1 MLSKTEM
8 LKEENSLNER
18 LDIIKEKM
26 DNLNI
31 NLEDVSDDLN
41 EFREYVWGDCQGL
54 MSSEDID
61 KRMEFNH
68 LLSEQMKKEIRQ
80 KDLKVVKK
88 HLIK

>member
-1 MLSKTEM
+1 MLSKNEM

-26 DNLNI
+26 DNLSI

-68 LLSEQMKKEIRQ
+68 LLSEQMKK
-80 KDLKVVKK
+80 
-88 HLIK
+88 